1 MRGVILSSIDLFPGD
16 KVELR
21 STFRTKPP
29 LHELVDPLSVSILV
43 KRPTGALVSVAVTQE
58 STGVY
63 FGQYTIQESGTHYFR
78 FFGSDPADKS
88 DESFFVVEDS
98 RVGAFVVLASG
109 SAALSSIGASGTGAA

>member
-29 LHELVDPLSVSILV
+29 LHELVDPLSILV

-98 RVGAFVVLASG
+98 RVGVFVVLASG